1 MRVTIKDRLKRKDY
15 AIQIRVWD
23 WLSEAIAQE
32 AKKDGLSVS
41 DWIREQ
47 LIKGVEK

>member
-1 MRVTIKDRLKRKDY
+1 MQVTIKDRFKPKGE
-15 AIQIRVWD
+15 AIQIRVWG
-23 WLSEAIAQE
+23 WLNQAIARK
-32 AKKDGLSVS
+32 AKQDGISMS

>member
-1 MRVTIKDRLKRKDY
+1 MLVTIKDRFKPKDQ
-15 AIQIRVWD
+15 AIQIRVWS
-23 WLSEAIAQE
+23 WLNQAIVRK
-32 AKKDGLSVS
+32 AKQDNISTS